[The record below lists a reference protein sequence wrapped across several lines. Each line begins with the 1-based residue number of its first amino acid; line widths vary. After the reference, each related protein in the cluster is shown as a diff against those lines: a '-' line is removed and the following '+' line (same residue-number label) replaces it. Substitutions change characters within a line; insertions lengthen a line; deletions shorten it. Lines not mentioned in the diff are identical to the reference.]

1 MAMVAA
7 GQRLAGRYVLEE
19 HVATGGM
26 ATVWRARDQVLARTV
41 AVKIL
46 RDDLAN
52 DPEFRERFRRE
63 AIAAARLNHPS
74 IINVFDTGTDEDV
87 VFIVMEFF
95 AGRTLAEVLTGAG
108 ALDPERVVD
117 LVSPVLEALGYAHS
131 QGVIHRD
138 VKPANILVSD
148 DGRVK
153 VTDFGIAKA
162 VVEAGADLTTT
173 GSMLG
178 TVQYLS
184 PEQVEGSPVDPRS
197 DLYSTGAVTYE
208 LLAGRPPFRAETPV
222 ATAMMR
228 LTTNPKPLRDI
239 RPGLPRELEAT
250 VSRAMSV
257 RPDDRFPSADAM
269 RTALQRWDAAAVTLP
284 RGIPPVPKPLRR
296 RTPPAPRAPR
306 PSSVFRSWM
315 LVPLVVVLLAVAAI
329 AVGLIVGRLQ
339 LGGPLGV
346 RAAAGSSKPAGG
358 GGTPVRLVQAKD
370 DDPYGD
376 GSEDPQD
383 AALAIDGNQGT
394 SWFTDHYSSAKFGN
408 LKPGLGLWVGL
419 GRTVEVTQVTVTS
432 PIPGWAFE
440 LLPGAAPN
448 DNARPLASTDG
459 RVTFTVGRDG
469 RATVDLPHSRTSGLM
484 IWIVRLAPDQGRFRA
499 AVSEIEVRAAT

>member
-52 DPEFRERFRRE
+52 DPEFLERFRRE

-74 IINVFDTGTDEDV
+74 IINVFDTGTDEGV

-95 AGRTLAEVLTGAG
+95 DGRTLAEILTGAG
-108 ALDPERVVD
+108 ALDPERVVE
-117 LVSPVLEALGYAHS
+117 LVSPVLEALGFAHS
-131 QGVIHRD
+131 QGVVHRD

-197 DLYSTGAVTYE
+197 DLYSTGAVAYE

-250 VSRAMSV
+250 VSRAMAV
-257 RPDDRFPSADAM
+257 RPEDRFPSADAM
-269 RTALQRWDAAAVTLP
+269 RTALQRWDATAVTLP

-296 RTPPAPRAPR
+296 RTPTVERPPR
-306 PSSVFRSWM
+306 PSSMFRSWM
-315 LVPLVVVLLAVAAI
+315 LVPIVVVLMAVAAI
-329 AVGLIVGRLQ
+329 AVGLTVGRLQ
-339 LGGPLGV
+339 
-346 RAAAGSSKPAGG
+346 
-358 GGTPVRLVQAKD
+358 
-370 DDPYGD
+370 
-376 GSEDPQD
+376 
-383 AALAIDGNQGT
+383 
-394 SWFTDHYSSAKFGN
+394 
-408 LKPGLGLWVGL
+408 
-419 GRTVEVTQVTVTS
+419 
-432 PIPGWAFE
+432 
-440 LLPGAAPN
+440 
-448 DNARPLASTDG
+448 
-459 RVTFTVGRDG
+459 
-469 RATVDLPHSRTSGLM
+469 
-484 IWIVRLAPDQGRFRA
+484 
-499 AVSEIEVRAAT
+499 